1 MMKTVKMLPLTMA
14 VVAALCPI
22 SVFAQE
28 FTQEQIDAIVAKAV
42 DKALAERQAKIDAAA
57 DKKVDVITNPQTT
70 AATPDMAI
78 PFGLKFSGYARY
90 GAQFQT
96 GDQKF
101 VGVDGSYNGASAIG
115 RLGNEGNGGEFQ
127 ITKAFRS
134 SKGAIWDINVMFDH
148 WSDEVNLKKAYVG
161 VTNVLESNPNA
172 YIWAGRDFHQRPQQG
187 INDYFWM
194 NHDGQG
200 AGVKNFDIGGVQFDV
215 AGVSQVES
223 CSPEVMAD
231 EANPSRITC
240 TGGSGTGDNGH
251 YALTTKTH
259 NIKAGPIDVEVYA
272 NYGFDS
278 KAVDSDERLDAW
290 QGGLVLSHTNDSGV
304 NKVILRYSDNSDN
317 SVYNK
322 TDDLTAIYA
331 SFEGLHKFTRQAQ
344 IEYLLAFHDYDNGKD
359 NTDNRKNYGAIVR
372 PMLRFYVTGGQ
383 VDNEHT
389 AKVNGTQDQQLD
401 SLNVGGMFEAWF

>member
-1 MMKTVKMLPLTMA
+1 MKTVKILPLTMA
-14 VVAALCPI
+14 VVAALCPV

-127 ITKAFRS
+127 ITKAFKS
-134 SKGAIWDINVMFDH
+134 SQGAIWDINVMFDH

-215 AGVSQVES
+215 AAVSQVES

-240 TGGSGTGDNGH
+240 TGGSGTGDDGH

-259 NIKAGPIDVEVYA
+259 NLKAGPIDVEVYA

-278 KAVDSDERLDAW
+278 KAVDSDERLEAW

-331 SFEGLHKFTRQAQ
+331 SFEGLHKFTQQAQ

-372 PMLRFYVTGGQ
+372 PMYFWNDVHSTWLEAGYQR
-383 VDNEHT
+383 VDYARAAITT
-389 AKVNGTQDQQLD
+389 AG
-401 SLNVGGMFEAWF
+401 S